1 MTEAPPA
8 PALLTIGAVLAA
20 GVIGATVSLSGRNA
34 DAQFLQDQRH
44 PPALQAAAVE
54 RVVKTAPDPKSGKG
68 SGSSATCTRRGSGTL
83 GNPWSCIV
91 RFPSGKRARLRV
103 VVQKDG
109 SYDGT
114 YVGVRGAAASGC
126 CIELPGSR

>member
-8 PALLTIGAVLAA
+8 PALLTLGAVLAA
-20 GVIGATVSLSGRNA
+20 GVIGAAVSLTGRNA
-34 DAQFLQDQRH
+34 DTQFLRDQRH
-44 PPALQAAAVE
+44 PPALQASAVE

-68 SGSSATCTRRGSGTL
+68 SGSSATCTRHGSGTL
-83 GNPWSCIV
+83 GNPWSCLV
-91 RFPSGKRARLRV
+91 RFPSGKRVRLRV
-103 VVQKDG
+103 VVNQDG